1 MKQKFL
7 SFVVDLYAPL
17 CILFYVAFMVFMVKC
32 AADDING
39 GKKKFELYCKSNDYL
54 LYGDSLSILYNK
66 EEREGYKYRY
76 YCEFSIIKVEGL
88 FSNKNDNGSKLFVGI
103 MDTSSSKAIIE
114 VLYFSRKNSGAP
126 VPDRFPKNM
135 DSVLIDSKNKKIFF
149 FNEQD
154 SCVVDM
160 LVNDEDSDI
169 YEEYET
175 DNTIRF

>member
-7 SFVVDLYAPL
+7 LFVVYLYPL
-17 CILFYVAFMVFMVKC
+17 FCFFLYFAFIAFMVKC
-32 AADDING
+32 AFDDING
-39 GKKKFELYCKSNDYL
+39 GKKKFELYCKTNDYL

-76 YCEFSIIKVEGL
+76 YCEFSIIKTEGF
-88 FSNKNDNGSKLFVGI
+88 FSNENDSKPFVGI

-114 VLYFSRKNSGAP
+114 VLYFSRKNSGTP

>member
-7 SFVVDLYAPL
+7 LFVVYLYPL
-17 CILFYVAFMVFMVKC
+17 FCFFLYFAFIAFMVKC
-32 AADDING
+32 AYDDIFG
-39 GKKKFELYCKSNDYL
+39 HHKKFELYCKTNDYL
-54 LYGDSLSILYNK
+54 MYGDSLTILYSK

-76 YCEFSIIKVEGL
+76 YCEFSIIKTEGF
-88 FSNKNDNGSKLFVGI
+88 FSNENDSKPFVGI

-114 VLYFSRKNSGAP
+114 VLYFSRKNSGTP

-135 DSVLIDSKNKKIFF
+135 DSVLIDSKNEKIFF
-149 FNEQD
+149 YNEQD

-160 LVNDEDSDI
+160 LVNDDDSDI

-175 DNTIRF
+175 ENTIRF